1 MNKPWIIWSLSAL
14 CAVLVFGA
22 MGVITRHTLG
32 LEKGQAE
39 AEARAEL
46 EERIRLSLWRMD
58 ATAAGLL
65 AEENN
70 RPAWHFRDVD
80 LQNSIPLTPLNR
92 FVPPNVKLHFE
103 VSGNKMSTP
112 QVNDWDAVDKFVN
125 NGQLQVQE
133 AVEISSKKVE
143 EWDELQNLMQG
154 DEFDFE
160 GAESDFGG
168 GESDFGFEQ
177 VREVDSLSNNL
188 TVIGQIADL
197 PEPVILDEK
206 LDEIVVAKA
215 VEQRANWSD
224 DKVASKE
231 NRQLDYNQVEK
242 SKRAAI
248 IQKQSNAWSAKND
261 LVKEVSKK
269 KESKKVSKRS
279 FDKKKPSKAQ
289 EAEKLQPKDDEQEV
303 VIREESATVKVI
315 AETYLSVLRPIWLGE
330 NLILVRDVQGA
341 DDKKLQGVWLDTE
354 SLQKSLLANI
364 SDLLP
369 SAKLE
374 PVRQK
379 LSVILGDEVSTD
391 AEDPMVMAAL
401 PWKLIPG
408 EIAVAA
414 PVGWTPMR
422 KTLGLA
428 WVGAVLAAVA
438 AVVLLRGVVKL
449 SERRASFV
457 SSVTHELRTP
467 LTTFSLYSEMLADG
481 MIRDEEKQKEYLNTL
496 RKESSRLAHLVENVL
511 AYSRIER
518 GSARA
523 KVETV
528 RVSDFVDRISG
539 RLSSRAEEAR
549 MKLCQEIA
557 PEVGERKI
565 NVDTTAVEQ
574 ILFNLVDNASKYASE
589 SSADGMIKLQVLELS
604 KKISFRVCD
613 QGPGIKKSERR
624 KLFRAFHKSA
634 QEAAHTKPGVGLGL
648 ALCRRLAHALGG
660 ELRILDQ
667 EKGACFELTLSK

>member
-197 PEPVILDEK
+197 PEPAILDEK

-215 VEQRANWSD
+215 VEQRANWSN
-224 DKVASKE
+224 DKVASKKD
-231 NRQLDYNQVEK
+231 RQLDYNQVEK

-330 NLILVRDVQGA
+330 NLILVRDVQGT
-341 DDKKLQGVWLDTE
+341 DDKKLQGVWFC
-354 SLQKSLLANI
+354 LLYT
-364 SDLLP
+364 SPSPRDL
-369 SAKLE
+369 
-374 PVRQK
+374 
-379 LSVILGDEVSTD
+379 ST
-391 AEDPMVMAAL
+391 
-401 PWKLIPG
+401 
-408 EIAVAA
+408 
-414 PVGWTPMR
+414 
-422 KTLGLA
+422 
-428 WVGAVLAAVA
+428 
-438 AVVLLRGVVKL
+438 
-449 SERRASFV
+449 
-457 SSVTHELRTP
+457 
-467 LTTFSLYSEMLADG
+467 
-481 MIRDEEKQKEYLNTL
+481 
-496 RKESSRLAHLVENVL
+496 SR
-511 AYSRIER
+511 
-518 GSARA
+518 
-523 KVETV
+523 
-528 RVSDFVDRISG
+528 
-539 RLSSRAEEAR
+539 
-549 MKLCQEIA
+549 M
-557 PEVGERKI
+557 P
-565 NVDTTAVEQ
+565 
-574 ILFNLVDNASKYASE
+574 
-589 SSADGMIKLQVLELS
+589 SSA
-604 KKISFRVCD
+604 
-613 QGPGIKKSERR
+613 
-624 KLFRAFHKSA
+624 
-634 QEAAHTKPGVGLGL
+634 
-648 ALCRRLAHALGG
+648 
-660 ELRILDQ
+660 
-667 EKGACFELTLSK
+667 